1 MPEPRTR
8 EVQGECVNNKF
19 TPRVS
24 GQGHRAQR
32 ALTGAGQSA
41 LGFAVSWSPVEPG
54 IIAAVLTRQP
64 AEVILPA
71 RSAPQSFECS
81 EKAAQALC
89 DALASGEK
97 LIGDRVQMHGHNEYA
112 RTVVLP
118 QLAGIGSF

>member
-1 MPEPRTR
+1 L
-8 EVQGECVNNKF
+8 
-19 TPRVS
+19 VS
-24 GQGHRAQR
+24 GG
-32 ALTGAGQSA
+32 T
-41 LGFAVSWSPVEPG
+41 G

-64 AEVILPA
+64 AEVLLPA
-71 RSAPQSFECS
+71 RSAPQSFEYS

-118 QLAGIGSF
+118 QLAGMGSF